1 MRRAQLEDKLVL
13 SAKIDLLRVRAPG
26 EIPEMQA
33 VAISAAEQDFRNKA
47 ILECIGRAP
56 FARHHRV
63 VAEVPPAVI
72 TELLRPA
79 VDLPSSEQPIQGAG
93 VFVSIKKP
101 CLG

>member
-13 SAKIDLLRVRAPG
+13 SAKIDLLHVRAPG

-63 VAEVPPAVI
+63 VPEVPPTVI
-72 TELLRPA
+72 TQLLRPA
-79 VDLPSSEQPIQGAG
+79 VHLPSSQPLQPPPGAHDN
-93 VFVSIKKP
+93 SP
-101 CLG
+101 PPH